1 MTNYICQVA
10 KQITD
15 VVANHNYN
23 FDSLLVILAKALDRL
38 DVCDFSPDAQYDF
51 VLVRQKFRV
60 WADQGKPSVVLEQDG
75 LDGDPLSPSSENAK
89 AYDDI
94 VEAGKQVVS
103 ILDQYAGE
111 GSHAI
116 TRSFAFIK
124 DEGLRRII
132 ERDYKELSLILFPGG
147 AWKSTVIMAGSVF
160 EAILYDLLTDPARL
174 AKAKASAKAPRDK
187 KSDLE
192 DGKWKLESLIDV
204 ADDLDLLPKGQANA
218 IHQVLRNYRN
228 FVHPKKE
235 IKDEYPCSEAESL
248 TAKGTLGSVCN
259 HFEKTLT

>member
-15 VVANHNYN
+15 VSANHDYN
-23 FDSLLVILAKALDRL
+23 FDSLLVTLAEALDRL
-38 DVCDFSPDAQYDF
+38 DVYDFLPNAQRDF

-60 WADQGKPSVVLEQDG
+60 WAAHGKPGVVLKEDG
-75 LDGDPLSPSSENAK
+75 RLDENPFSPSSEK
-89 AYDDI
+89 AYHDI
-94 VEAGKQVVS
+94 VEAGKQVVKV
-103 ILDQYAGE
+103 LNQYAGE
-111 GSHAI
+111 GSHAT

-174 AKAKASAKAPRDK
+174 AKAKASAKAPSDK

-192 DGKWKLESLIDV
+192 GGKWKLESLIDV
-204 ADDLDLLPKGQANA
+204 AVDLDLLPKGQANA

-235 IKDEYPCSEAESL
+235 VKAEYPCSEAESL
-248 TAKGTLGSVCN
+248 MAKGELDSVCN
-259 HFEKTLT
+259 HFAKTLT